1 MLRIN
6 PFVTMAWLYPNAGAG
21 IFSYENPLR
30 AQAGCA
36 EARGVSCQSGFS
48 S

>member
-6 PFVTMAWLYPNAGAG
+6 LFVTMAGLYPNAAAG
-21 IFSYENPLR
+21 IFSYENPLGE
-30 AQAGCA
+30 QAGCS